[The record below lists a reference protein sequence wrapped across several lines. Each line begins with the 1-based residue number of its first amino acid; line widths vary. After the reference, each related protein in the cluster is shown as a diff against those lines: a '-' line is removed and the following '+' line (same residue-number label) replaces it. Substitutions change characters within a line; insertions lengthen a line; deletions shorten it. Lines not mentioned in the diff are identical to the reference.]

1 MSISKEE
8 VVTIGD
14 NANDVKM
21 IKNAGLGIAMG
32 ESAPYVKQNADIITL
47 TNEEDGVADAL
58 KKVFEIE

>member
-1 MSISKEE
+1 
-8 VVTIGD
+8 
-14 NANDVKM
+14 M